1 LIKVTVYIF
10 FLSWFFFGISLSYVD
25 AMVRGYCVQCEDYVS
40 NKADHLGRFPD
51 HTIRSVPNQSTV
63 ENCASGV
70 HILHFQMLHIP
81 RINVAQGMQS
91 EFLSA
96 SATARISLPSGHVER
111 LFCIHC
117 GHTVETKYVVYRHNQ
132 HGDLVAMLPLDEGG
146 TGVVEEEAA
155 VRFRL
160 FERFVAIMLQ
170 AKVILDMMLRAPAGE
185 MQGVM

>member
-1 LIKVTVYIF
+1 
-10 FLSWFFFGISLSYVD
+10 
-25 AMVRGYCVQCEDYVS
+25 MVRGYCVQCEDYVS

-91 EFLSA
+91 ELLSA
-96 SATARISLPSGHVER
+96 SATARMSLPSGHVER

-117 GHTVETKYVVYRHNQ
+117 GHTVEKKYVVYRHNQ
-132 HGDLVAMLPLDEGG
+132 QGDLVAMLPLGEGG
-146 TGVVEEEAA
+146 TVVGDEEAA

-160 FERFVAIMLQ
+160 FERFVA
-170 AKVILDMMLRAPAGE
+170 MMSQPNP
-185 MQGVM
+185 V